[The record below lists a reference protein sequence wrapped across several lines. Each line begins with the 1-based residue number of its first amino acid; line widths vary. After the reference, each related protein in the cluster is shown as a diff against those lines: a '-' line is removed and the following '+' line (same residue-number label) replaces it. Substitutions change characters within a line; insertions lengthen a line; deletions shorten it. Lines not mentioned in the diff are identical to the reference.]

1 MFSIDKYT
9 NKKLSDNIL
18 IAILILMDNIFD
30 TIIAL
35 FVSIIALFDTII
47 AIFDT
52 IIALFVFVLTR
63 Y

>member
-9 NKKLSDNIL
+9 NKKLSDNML
-18 IAILILMDNIFD
+18 IAILILMNNIFD

-47 AIFDT
+47 A
-52 IIALFVFVLTR
+52 LFVFVLNM